1 MKNTNKEKLI
11 NFIKR
16 LTPEQAEK
24 LVMVGMPLMRKIK
37 KMGVNQ
43 IIFADVFL
51 GKILFGEKA
60 GE

>member
-11 NFIKR
+11 GFIKR

-24 LVMVGMPLMRKIK
+24 IANHFMPLLNKLKDMS
-37 KMGVNQ
+37 VNQ
-43 IIFADVFL
+43 LVFTDVFL
-51 GKILFGEKA
+51 GRIFFDEKA